1 MATSGKTAPPRP
13 EEIEAQVAQIRDDI
27 ATLTRLLGEL
37 AGAKVDAA
45 KGLAMDEAE
54 AAIGRARHQAEAV
67 RDRAQ
72 GAARSIEAYVE
83 EKPVQS
89 AMMALMAGLV
99 IGLLTRR

>member
-1 MATSGKTAPPRP
+1 MATTGKTAPGP
-13 EEIEAQVAQIRDDI
+13 EDIEAQVAQIRDDV

-37 AGAKVDAA
+37 AGAKVDEA
-45 KGLAMDEAE
+45 KGLALDEAE
-54 AAIGRARHQAEAV
+54 AVIGRARRTAEAA

-72 GAARSIEAYVE
+72 GAAHSIESYIE

-89 AMMALMAGLV
+89 AMIALVAGLF

>member
-1 MATSGKTAPPRP
+1 MATTGKTAPKP
-13 EEIEAQVAQIRDDI
+13 EDIEAQVIQIRDDI

-37 AGAKVDAA
+37 AGAKVDEA
-45 KGLAMDEAE
+45 KGLAMGEAE
-54 AAIGRARHQAEAV
+54 AAIGRARDRAEAV

-72 GAARSIEAYVE
+72 GAAHSIEAYIE

-89 AMMALMAGLV
+89 AVIALVAGLF

>member
-1 MATSGKTAPPRP
+1 MATTGKTAPKS
-13 EEIEAQVAQIRDDI
+13 EDIEAQVTQIRDDI

-37 AGAKVDAA
+37 AGAKVDEA
-45 KGLAMDEAE
+45 KGLALDEAE
-54 AAIGRARHQAEAV
+54 AVVGRARKTAEAA

-72 GAARSIEAYVE
+72 GAAHSIESYIE

-89 AMMALMAGLV
+89 AMIALVAGRF